1 MLHWNNTIKEN
12 LLGGV
17 IMLSSENENL
27 IKEYLDIAENDS
39 ENAMRFADILSD
51 NCVWTL
57 MPPGIAIEGGEAV
70 RKFCSFAMG
79 SRKHKGNNVKAIIDN
94 WFADEDKFC
103 VEYYHA
109 AIITVFKIT
118 VIENVCL
125 VCKMKDGKFC
135 VVNEYVDTSRSKLIW
150 FGLKM
155 MPLIARIKGIKYKK
169 SLSKR
174 N

>member
-1 MLHWNNTIKEN
+1 MRSN
-12 LLGGV
+12 
-17 IMLSSENENL
+17 ENENL

-39 ENAMRFADILSD
+39 ENAERLANILSD
-51 NCVWTL
+51 DCVWTL
-57 MPPGIAIEGGEAV
+57 MPPGISIVGGESV

-79 SRKHKGNNVKAIIDN
+79 SRKHKDKNNVKAIIDN

-109 AIITVFKIT
+109 AIITIFKIT

-125 VCKMKDGKFC
+125 VCKMRNGKFC

-150 FGLKM
+150 FGLKI
-155 MPLIARIKGIKYKK
+155 MPLIARIKGISIKK
-169 SLSKR
+169 SLVKR
-174 N
+174 

>member
-1 MLHWNNTIKEN
+1 MMVKEN
-12 LLGGV
+12 
-17 IMLSSENENL
+17 EKL

-39 ENAMRFADILSD
+39 ENAERFASILSD
-51 NCVWTL
+51 DCVWTL
-57 MPPGIAIEGGEAV
+57 MPPGISIVGGESV

-79 SRKHKGNNVKAIIDN
+79 SRKHKDKNNVKAIIDN

-109 AIITVFKIT
+109 AIITAFKIT

-125 VCKMKDGKFC
+125 VCKMRDGKFC

-150 FGLKM
+150 LGLKI
-155 MPLIARIKGIKYKK
+155 MPLIARTKGIRIKK
-169 SLSKR
+169 SLVKR
-174 N
+174 